1 MSATDES
8 LAAEIAEAE
17 RMRAE
22 SIAEFHR
29 LALPKSSPLRLSEK
43 ERAEADEALR
53 DFHERAA
60 SGWYGDEDEDKAE
73 LEKLRRVLDED
84 DEQEATDV

>member
-1 MSATDES
+1 MSNPDLH

-22 SIAEFHR
+22 AIAEFDR
-29 LALPKSSPLRLSEK
+29 LALAKSSPLRLSEQ

-53 DFHERAA
+53 EFQERRAA
-60 SGWYGDEDEDKAE
+60 GYWPYGDEEE
-73 LEKLRRVLDED
+73 EES
-84 DEQEATDV
+84 

>member
-1 MSATDES
+1 MSAADES

-22 SIAEFHR
+22 GIAEFHR
-29 LALPKSSPLRLSEK
+29 LSLPKSSPLRLSEK

-53 DFHERAA
+53 EFEDRRAR
-60 SGWYGDEDEDKAE
+60 GEWYGEEDADG
-73 LEKLRRVLDED
+73 
-84 DEQEATDV
+84 

>member
-1 MSATDES
+1 MNAADER

-22 SIAEFHR
+22 GIAEFDR
-29 LALPKSSPLRLSEK
+29 LALPRSSPLHLSER

-53 DFHERAA
+53 DFHARAA
-60 SGWYGDEDEDKAE
+60 AGEWPYSEEE
-73 LEKLRRVLDED
+73 S
-84 DEQEATDV
+84 

>member
-1 MSATDES
+1 MSADES

-22 SIAEFHR
+22 SIAEFDR
-29 LALPKSSPLRLSEK
+29 LSLPKSAPLNLTER

-53 DFHERAA
+53 DFQARRARG
-60 SGWYGDEDEDKAE
+60 GWPYNEDE
-73 LEKLRRVLDED
+73 ED
-84 DEQEATDV
+84 